1 MLRICITAQGPTL
14 EAPVDTRFS
23 RCANFTIIDP
33 DTLEYESTPNPGA
46 MTSGGAGAQA
56 AQFVIDRKVDAVLT
70 GHVGPGAYSAL
81 NANGIPIY
89 VGISGSVRDAIAQFQ
104 SEELTATS
112 SPTVPTRSGKGKKS
126 ACTCEEKET

>member
-1 MLRICITAQGPTL
+1 MRICITAQGPTL

-33 DTLEYESTPNPGA
+33 DTLEYESIPNPGA
-46 MTSGGAGAQA
+46 MTSGGAGVQA

-70 GHVGPGAYSAL
+70 GQVGPGAYAAL
-81 NANGIPIY
+81 NAGGIITY
-89 VGISGSVRDAIAQFQ
+89 VGVSGSVRDAINQFQ
-104 SEELTATS
+104 AGQLTVTS

-126 ACTCEEKET
+126 ACTCDKKED